1 MLDQNRWQPWEYQY
15 YLIILFL
22 LLYRNNQKQFFNYFI
37 FLLAIIYINSG
48 LHKIS
53 GGFLFEVWE
62 SMILKSFFGFSTT
75 QIQSLWI
82 HYSGLSLGII
92 EVLSGIGL
100 LFYKSQKQAAI
111 TLIVMHIFI
120 LLLISPTG
128 LNYNSIVWPW
138 NIAMILFLYVI
149 FIKNND
155 NQIVFLNL
163 LKGYNKVIFFLIGV
177 APIFN
182 FFGYWDDYLS
192 FNLYS
197 GNSKRLEICFPKNS
211 NIPEYQKF
219 LSKKSRFCKSC
230 AVLKG
235 NDWALKEMNVVLY
248 PENRLFIGIIKKWKQ
263 KNPQINTTF
272 YSYKYPYRTKDIK
285 IYQ

>member
-111 TLIVMHIFI
+111 TLIVMHIF
-120 LLLISPTG
+120 
-128 LNYNSIVWPW
+128 
-138 NIAMILFLYVI
+138 
-149 FIKNND
+149 
-155 NQIVFLNL
+155 
-163 LKGYNKVIFFLIGV
+163 
-177 APIFN
+177 
-182 FFGYWDDYLS
+182 
-192 FNLYS
+192 
-197 GNSKRLEICFPKNS
+197 
-211 NIPEYQKF
+211 
-219 LSKKSRFCKSC
+219 
-230 AVLKG
+230 
-235 NDWALKEMNVVLY
+235 
-248 PENRLFIGIIKKWKQ
+248 
-263 KNPQINTTF
+263 
-272 YSYKYPYRTKDIK
+272 
-285 IYQ
+285 